1 MSLLESEHT
10 TMTPLSDSDAAA
22 ELEAGLTKLLPF
34 LRAFARSLTGN
45 RELAEDLTQ
54 EALAKVWRSHRSF
67 TPGSNLKAWLFT
79 ILRNEFYSYRR
90 RAWRQAPWDAEWA
103 ETIPA
108 PPEEQRWS
116 VELSDTVGAMEN
128 LPEEQCEALMLV
140 GVGGFSYD
148 TAAARSS
155 CAVGTA
161 KGRVARARKALREML
176 DGRLS
181 LPIRP
186 RPAKS
191 NAINELVVQLT
202 LANEQRA

>member
-10 TMTPLSDSDAAA
+10 TMTPLCDTNADA
-22 ELEAGLTKLLPF
+22 ELQAGLTKLLPF
-34 LRAFARSLTGN
+34 LRAFARSLAGS

-54 EALAKVWRSHRSF
+54 EALAKVWRSRRSF

-90 RAWRQAPWDAEWA
+90 RAWRQETWDAEWA

-116 VELSDTVGAMEN
+116 VELSDTVRAMES
-128 LPEEQCEALMLV
+128 LPEEQREALMLV

-148 TAAARSS
+148 AAAARSS

-161 KGRVARARKALREML
+161 KSRVARARKALRAML

-181 LPIRP
+181 PPIQT

-191 NAINELVVQLT
+191 NAINELLAQLT

>member
-1 MSLLESEHT
+1 MSLENEHT
-10 TMTPLSDSDAAA
+10 ILTPLRDSDADA
-22 ELEAGLTKLLPF
+22 ELEAGLTKLLPN
-34 LRAFARSLTGN
+34 LRAFARSLAGN

-54 EALAKVWRSHRSF
+54 EALAKVWRSRQSF
-67 TPGSNLKAWLFT
+67 TPGSNLRAWLFT

-90 RAWRQAPWDAEWA
+90 RAWRQAPWNADWA

-116 VELSDTVGAMEN
+116 VELSDAVGAMSK
-128 LPEEQCEALMLV
+128 LPEEQRQALMMV

-148 TAAARSS
+148 AAAARSR
-155 CAVGTA
+155 CAIGTA
-161 KGRVARARKALREML
+161 KSRVARARKALREML

-181 LPIRP
+181 LPIKT
-186 RPAKS
+186 RPAKT
-191 NAINELVVQLT
+191 NAINELLMQLT